1 MNQITNLL
9 AQAKVTYAPLEGPG
23 IPVKSQAGAGV
34 QLETIISTVFGFLT
48 IVGVIFFTLQ
58 LIFAGYG
65 FLSSHGEPDK
75 LKIARTRLTNG
86 ILGLTIVVIA
96 FGAGAFIANLLG
108 IQYIF
113 NLNEFIG
120 SIKLTN

>member
-1 MNQITNLL
+1 MNQINKLL
-9 AQAKVTYAPLEGPG
+9 ADVSYKTIQGPG
-23 IPVKSQAGAGV
+23 IVPTAESGK
-34 QLETIISTVFGFLT
+34 QLENIISTVFGFLT
-48 IVGVIFFTLQ
+48 IIGIIFFTLQ

-65 FLSSHGEPDK
+65 FLSSHGEAEK
-75 LKIARTRLTNG
+75 LKIARNRLTNA
-86 ILGLTIVVIA
+86 ILGLTIVVVA

-120 SIKLTN
+120 STSLTN

>member
-1 MNQITNLL
+1 MNHINKLL
-9 AQAKVTYAPLEGPG
+9 ADVSYQTIEGPG
-23 IPVKSQAGAGV
+23 IVPTTESGL
-34 QLETIISTVFGFLT
+34 QLESIISMVFGFLT
-48 IVGVIFFTLQ
+48 IVGVIFFALQ

-65 FLSSHGEPDK
+65 FLSSQGEPDK
-75 LKIARTRLTNG
+75 LKVARTRLTNG